1 MVSEKAERD
10 TENPEIRD
18 MFKALG
24 IIESFSTGIGEAK
37 RALEGTEVFGNS
49 RIIEILNCSETTATK
64 YIKLLYEE
72 LKITLLVEG
81 AGKGKYK
88 FIV

>member
-1 MVSEKAERD
+1 MVKPKILNKKILGSDYSKVTKQKLIRIYSE
-10 TENPEIRD
+10 I
-18 MFKALG
+18 
-24 IIESFSTGIGEAK
+24 
-37 RALEGTEVFGNS
+37 GTEVFGNS

-64 YIKLLYEE
+64 YIKLLHEE

-88 FIV
+88 FIL